1 MSETSQPAGRR
12 ADRSGRG
19 AQPSGRRA
27 EPSGRGAE
35 PSGRGAE
42 PGVVRSQGGTRRSE
56 PVARGRRSQ
65 ARSGPGPWPQVAAHG
80 LGALLTGLAWFYLVG
95 AATDFGVLAVR
106 GQTPAWA
113 FTIAASLGA
122 VVCLL
127 LFLVLVGRGLRTL
140 GIVSDYKPR
149 RAAPGRRRA
158 S

>member
-1 MSETSQPAGRR
+1 MSETSQAAGRR
-12 ADRSGRG
+12 ANRSGHSEAPAGRG
-19 AQPSGRRA
+19 AA
-27 EPSGRGAE
+27 
-35 PSGRGAE
+35 
-42 PGVVRSQGGTRRSE
+42 PGVVRSQGGARRSE

-65 ARSGPGPWPQVAAHG
+65 ARSGAGPWPQVAAHG

>member
-1 MSETSQPAGRR
+1 M
-12 ADRSGRG
+12 
-19 AQPSGRRA
+19 
-27 EPSGRGAE
+27 
-35 PSGRGAE
+35 
-42 PGVVRSQGGTRRSE
+42 VRSQGGARRSE

-80 LGALLTGLAWFYLVG
+80 LGAVLTGMAWFYLVG

-140 GIVSDYKPR
+140 GIVSDYQPR
-149 RAAPGRRRA
+149 RAAPAGAARRRRPVVGGHPGA
-158 S
+158 GPPRRHRCAVVAPSPRRNVSQRDTCAVVT